1 MSMRQADILEY
12 YLRDK
17 EFVSDVKVYD
27 RTGGVVIA
35 YDSKNYRESLLSAL
49 SDFSYDDEYA
59 ISLVPE
65 QTGRELDRQYEEK
78 IVSMVCVHFAKK
90 LFLPAPIRIA
100 WTIASAVRFIFR
112 GIKSLAGGKIEVPI
126 LDAAAITASIL
137 RGDFATAS
145 SVMFLQDV
153 GDVLEEWT
161 HKKSVGDLA
170 RAMSLNVDKVWLK
183 TSGADVL
190 MSVRD
195 IRKGDN
201 IIVRTSNVIPLDGRV
216 VSGEMT
222 VNQSSMTGESAPVFK
237 EKGGYVFAG
246 TVVEEGECVI
256 EVTNAAGSGK
266 YDQIAKMIEDSEK
279 LKSDIETK
287 AYHLADRLVPYSL
300 IGTGLTYLLTRNVT
314 RALSF
319 LMVDF
324 SCALKLSMPLSV
336 LSAIKEARDNGISV
350 KGGKFMEAVAE
361 AKTIVFDKTGTLTYA
376 RPKVVSVETFDGTD
390 ETEMLRV
397 AACLEEHFPHS
408 VANAVIEEAKRRNV
422 THNEMHSEVKYVVAH
437 GIASD
442 IDGMRTVIGSYHFVF
457 EDEACIVNEDEK
469 KRLEELPPQYT
480 HLYLAIE
487 GKLKAVICIFD
498 ELRKEAPEVMREL
511 HKAGIDKICM
521 MTGDNESTAA
531 SVAAELGLDEYYSE
545 VLPEDKAAFIFKEH
559 KAGRKVIMVGD
570 GVNDTPALS
579 EADVGIA
586 ISDGAAIARQIAD
599 VTISAGSL
607 YEILTLRQLSAALMD
622 RIKSNY
628 RVILAFNGTLIA
640 LGVVGVMQPATS
652 ALLHNSSTIVTG
664 LRSTTKLLPDNNK
677 PTTV

>member
-17 EFVSDVKVYD
+17 DYVSDVKVYD
-27 RTGGVVIA
+27 RTGGVIIS
-35 YDSKNYRESLLSAL
+35 YSKNYRESLLEAL
-49 SDFSYDDEYA
+49 SGFSYTDERA
-59 ISLVPE
+59 IALVPE

-78 IVSMVCVHFAKK
+78 IVSMVCIHCAKK
-90 LFLPAPIRIA
+90 LFLPMPISII
-100 WTIASAVRFIFR
+100 WTAASAVRFIVR
-112 GIKSLAGGKIEVPI
+112 GLKSLFAGKIEVPI

-190 MSVRD
+190 MDVRD
-195 IRKGDN
+195 IQKGDN
-201 IIVRTSNVIPLDGRV
+201 IVVRTSNVIPLDGKII
-216 VSGEMT
+216 SGEMT
-222 VNQSSMTGESAPVFK
+222 VNQSSMTGESSPVFK
-237 EKGGYVFAG
+237 EKGGYVYAG

-266 YDQIAKMIEDSEK
+266 YDQIVRMIEDSEK

-300 IGTGLTYLLTRNVT
+300 VGTGLTYLFTRNIT

-336 LSAIKEARDNGISV
+336 LSAIKEARDHGISV

-376 RPKVVSVETFDGTD
+376 RPRVVSVVTFDGTD
-390 ETEMLRV
+390 EQEMLRV

-408 VANAVIEEAKRRNV
+408 IANAVLEEAKRRNI
-422 THNEMHSEVKYVVAH
+422 THNEMHSEVQYVVAH

-442 IDGMRTVIGSYHFVF
+442 IDGMRTIIGSYHFVF
-457 EDEACIVNEDEK
+457 EDEACTVDEADRQK
-469 KRLEELPPQYT
+469 LKELPPQYT

-498 ELRKEAPEVMREL
+498 ELRKEAPEVIREL
-511 HKAGIDKICM
+511 HKAGIEKICM

-531 SVAAELGLDEYYSE
+531 SVAAEIGLDEYYSE
-545 VLPEDKAAFIFKEH
+545 VLPGDKAAFIQEEH

-607 YEILTLRQLSAALMD
+607 YEILTLRQLSTALMD

-628 RVILAFNGTLIA
+628 GVIMAFNGSLIA
-640 LGVVGVMQPATS
+640 LGVAGVLQPATS

-664 LRSTTKLLPDNNK
+664 LRSTTSLLPEQQ
-677 PTTV
+677 T

>member
-27 RTGGVVIA
+27 RTGGVIIS
-35 YDSKNYRESLLSAL
+35 YDSEKYRELLLEAL
-49 SDFSYDDEYA
+49 SCFSYTDERA

-78 IVSMVCVHFAKK
+78 IVSMVCIHCAKK
-90 LFLPAPIRIA
+90 LFLPMPISII
-100 WTIASAVRFIFR
+100 WTAASAIRFIFR
-112 GIKSLAGGKIEVPI
+112 GLKSLLGGKIEVPI

-190 MSVRD
+190 VSIRD
-195 IRKGDN
+195 IQKGDN
-201 IIVRTSNVIPLDGRV
+201 IVVRTSNIIPLDGKV

-222 VNQSSMTGESAPVFK
+222 VNQASMTGESSPVFK
-237 EKGGYVFAG
+237 EKGGYVYAG
-246 TVVEEGECVI
+246 TVVEEGECII

-266 YDQIAKMIEDSEK
+266 YDQIVRMIEDSEK

-300 IGTGLTYLLTRNVT
+300 VGTGLTYLLTRNIT

-376 RPKVVSVETFDGTD
+376 RPKVISVVTFDGTD
-390 ETEMLRV
+390 EEEMLRV

-408 VANAVIEEAKRRNV
+408 IANAVIEEAKRRNI
-422 THNEMHSEVKYVVAH
+422 THKEMHSEVQYVVAH

-442 IDGMRTVIGSYHFVF
+442 IDGMRTIIGSYHFVF
-457 EDEACIVNEDEK
+457 EDEACTVEEADRQK
-469 KRLEELPPQYT
+469 LEELPPQYT

-487 GKLKAVICIFD
+487 GRLKAVICIFD
-498 ELRKEAPEVMREL
+498 ELRKEASEVMREL
-511 HKAGIDKICM
+511 HKAGIEKICM

-531 SVAAELGLDEYYSE
+531 SVAAEIGLDEYYSE
-545 VLPEDKAAFIFKEH
+545 VLPEDKAAFILKEH

-607 YEILTLRQLSAALMD
+607 YEILTLRQLSTALMD

-628 RVILAFNGTLIA
+628 GVILAFNGSLIA
-640 LGVVGVMQPATS
+640 LGVVGVLQPATS

-664 LRSTTKLLPDNNK
+664 LRSTTKLLPENR
-677 PTTV
+677 TS

>member
-17 EFVSDVKVYD
+17 DYVSDVKVYD
-27 RTGGVVIA
+27 RTGGVIIS
-35 YDSKNYRESLLSAL
+35 YSKNYRESLLEAL
-49 SDFSYDDEYA
+49 SGFSYTDERA
-59 ISLVPE
+59 IALVPE

-78 IVSMVCVHFAKK
+78 IVSMVCIHCAKK
-90 LFLPAPIRIA
+90 LFLPMPISII
-100 WTIASAVRFIFR
+100 WTAASAVRFIVR
-112 GIKSLAGGKIEVPI
+112 GLKSLFAGKIEVPI

-190 MSVRD
+190 MNVRD
-195 IRKGDN
+195 IQKGDN
-201 IIVRTSNVIPLDGRV
+201 IVVRTSNVIPLDGKI

-222 VNQSSMTGESAPVFK
+222 VNQSSMTGESSPVFK
-237 EKGGYVFAG
+237 EKGGYVYAG

-266 YDQIAKMIEDSEK
+266 YDQIVRMIEDSEK

-300 IGTGLTYLLTRNVT
+300 VGTGLTYLFTRNIT

-336 LSAIKEARDNGISV
+336 LSAIKEARDHGISV

-376 RPKVVSVETFDGTD
+376 RPRVVSVVTFDGTD
-390 ETEMLRV
+390 EQEMLRV

-408 VANAVIEEAKRRNV
+408 IANAVLEEAKRRNI
-422 THNEMHSEVKYVVAH
+422 THNEMHSEVQYVVAH

-442 IDGMRTVIGSYHFVF
+442 IDGMRTIIGSYHFVF
-457 EDEACIVNEDEK
+457 EDEACTVDEADRQK
-469 KRLEELPPQYT
+469 LKELPPQYT

-498 ELRKEAPEVMREL
+498 ELRKEAPEVIREL
-511 HKAGIDKICM
+511 HKAGIEKICM

-531 SVAAELGLDEYYSE
+531 SVAAEIGLDEYYSE
-545 VLPEDKAAFIFKEH
+545 VLPGDKAAFIQEEH

-607 YEILTLRQLSAALMD
+607 YEILTLRQLSTALMD

-628 RVILAFNGTLIA
+628 GVIMAFNGSLIA
-640 LGVVGVMQPATS
+640 LGVAGVLQPATS

-664 LRSTTKLLPDNNK
+664 LRSTTSLLPEQQ
-677 PTTV
+677 T

>member
-17 EFVSDVKVYD
+17 DYVSDVKVYD
-27 RTGGVVIA
+27 RTGGVIIS
-35 YDSKNYRESLLSAL
+35 YSKNYRESLLEAL
-49 SDFSYDDEYA
+49 SGFSYTDERA
-59 ISLVPE
+59 IALVPE

-78 IVSMVCVHFAKK
+78 IVSMVCIHCAKK
-90 LFLPAPIRIA
+90 LFLPMPISII
-100 WTIASAVRFIFR
+100 WTAASAVRFIVR
-112 GIKSLAGGKIEVPI
+112 GLKSLFAGKIEVPI

-190 MSVRD
+190 MDVRD
-195 IRKGDN
+195 IQKGDN
-201 IIVRTSNVIPLDGRV
+201 IVVRTSNIIPLDGKI

-222 VNQSSMTGESAPVFK
+222 VNQSSMTGESSPVFK
-237 EKGGYVFAG
+237 EKGGYVYAG

-266 YDQIAKMIEDSEK
+266 YDQIVRMIEDSEK

-300 IGTGLTYLLTRNVT
+300 VGTGLTYLFTRNIT

-336 LSAIKEARDNGISV
+336 LSAIKEARDHGISV

-376 RPKVVSVETFDGTD
+376 RPRVVSVVTFDGTD
-390 ETEMLRV
+390 EQEMLRV

-408 VANAVIEEAKRRNV
+408 IANAVLEEAKRRNI
-422 THNEMHSEVKYVVAH
+422 THNEMHSEVQYVVAH

-442 IDGMRTVIGSYHFVF
+442 IDGMRTIIGSYHFVF
-457 EDEACIVNEDEK
+457 EDEACTVDEADRQK
-469 KRLEELPPQYT
+469 LKELPPQYT

-498 ELRKEAPEVMREL
+498 ELRKEAPEVIREL
-511 HKAGIDKICM
+511 HKAGIEKICM

-531 SVAAELGLDEYYSE
+531 SVAAEIGLDEYYSE
-545 VLPEDKAAFIFKEH
+545 VLPGDKAAFIQEEH

-607 YEILTLRQLSAALMD
+607 YEILTLRQLSTALMD

-628 RVILAFNGTLIA
+628 GVIMAFNGSLIA
-640 LGVVGVMQPATS
+640 LGVAGVLQPATS

-664 LRSTTKLLPDNNK
+664 LRSTTSLLPEQQ
-677 PTTV
+677 T

>member
-17 EFVSDVKVYD
+17 DYVSDVKVYD
-27 RTGGVVIA
+27 RTGGVIIS
-35 YDSKNYRESLLSAL
+35 YSKNYRESLLEAL
-49 SDFSYDDEYA
+49 SGFSYTDERA
-59 ISLVPE
+59 IALVPE

-78 IVSMVCVHFAKK
+78 IVSMVCIHCAKK
-90 LFLPAPIRIA
+90 LFLPMPISII
-100 WTIASAVRFIFR
+100 WTAASAVRFIFR
-112 GIKSLAGGKIEVPI
+112 GLKSLFAGKIEVPI

-190 MSVRD
+190 MDVRD
-195 IRKGDN
+195 IQKGDN
-201 IIVRTSNVIPLDGRV
+201 IVVRTSNIIPLDGKI

-222 VNQSSMTGESAPVFK
+222 VNQSSMTGESSPVFK
-237 EKGGYVFAG
+237 EKGGYVYAG

-266 YDQIAKMIEDSEK
+266 YDQIVRMIEDSEK

-300 IGTGLTYLLTRNVT
+300 VGTGLTYLFTRNIT

-336 LSAIKEARDNGISV
+336 LSAIKEARDHGISV

-376 RPKVVSVETFDGTD
+376 RPRVVSVVTFDGTD
-390 ETEMLRV
+390 EQEMLRV

-408 VANAVIEEAKRRNV
+408 IANAVLEEAKRRNI
-422 THNEMHSEVKYVVAH
+422 THNEMHSEVQYVVAH

-442 IDGMRTVIGSYHFVF
+442 IDGMRTIIGSYHFVF
-457 EDEACIVNEDEK
+457 EDEACTVDEADRQK
-469 KRLEELPPQYT
+469 LKELPPQYT

-498 ELRKEAPEVMREL
+498 ELRKEAPEVIREL
-511 HKAGIDKICM
+511 HKAGIEKICM

-531 SVAAELGLDEYYSE
+531 SVAAEIGLDEYYSE
-545 VLPEDKAAFIFKEH
+545 VLPGDKAAFIQEEH

-607 YEILTLRQLSAALMD
+607 YEILTLRQLSTALMD

-628 RVILAFNGTLIA
+628 GVIMAFNGSLIA
-640 LGVVGVMQPATS
+640 LGVAGVLQPATS

-664 LRSTTKLLPDNNK
+664 LRSTTSLLPEQQI
-677 PTTV
+677 

>member
-17 EFVSDVKVYD
+17 DYVSDVKVYD
-27 RTGGVVIA
+27 RTGGVIIS
-35 YDSKNYRESLLSAL
+35 YSKNYRESLLEAL
-49 SDFSYDDEYA
+49 SGFSYTDERA
-59 ISLVPE
+59 IALVPE

-78 IVSMVCVHFAKK
+78 IVSMVCIHCAKK
-90 LFLPAPIRIA
+90 LFLPMPLSII
-100 WTIASAVRFIFR
+100 WTAASAIRFIFR
-112 GIKSLAGGKIEVPI
+112 GLKSLLGGKIEVPI

-190 MSVRD
+190 MDVRD
-195 IRKGDN
+195 IQKGDN
-201 IIVRTSNVIPLDGRV
+201 IVVRTSNVIPLDGKII
-216 VSGEMT
+216 SGEMT
-222 VNQSSMTGESAPVFK
+222 VNQSSMTGESSPVFK
-237 EKGGYVFAG
+237 EKGGYVYAG

-266 YDQIAKMIEDSEK
+266 YDQIVRMIEDSEK

-300 IGTGLTYLLTRNVT
+300 VGTGLTYLFTRNIT

-336 LSAIKEARDNGISV
+336 LSAIKEARDHGISV

-376 RPKVVSVETFDGTD
+376 RPRVVSVVTFDGTD
-390 ETEMLRV
+390 EQEMLRV

-408 VANAVIEEAKRRNV
+408 IANAVLEEAKRRNI
-422 THNEMHSEVKYVVAH
+422 THNEMHSEVQYVVAH

-442 IDGMRTVIGSYHFVF
+442 IDGMRTIIGSYHFVF
-457 EDEACIVNEDEK
+457 EDEACTVDEADRQK
-469 KRLEELPPQYT
+469 LKELPPQYT

-498 ELRKEAPEVMREL
+498 ELRKEAPEVIREL
-511 HKAGIDKICM
+511 HKAGIEKICM

-531 SVAAELGLDEYYSE
+531 SVAAEIGLDEYYSE
-545 VLPEDKAAFIFKEH
+545 VLPGDKAAFIQEEH

-607 YEILTLRQLSAALMD
+607 YEILTLRQLSTALMD

-628 RVILAFNGTLIA
+628 GVIMAFNGSLIA
-640 LGVVGVMQPATS
+640 LGVAGVLQPATS

-664 LRSTTKLLPDNNK
+664 LRSTTSLLPEQQ
-677 PTTV
+677 T